1 MNLAEFFL
9 GCYGFTIYGVL
20 IVKIIAVEGKMAQ
33 FFYGLQK
40 F

>member
-1 MNLAEFFL
+1 MGVVN
-9 GCYGFTIYGVL
+9 GFTIYGAL
-20 IVKIIAVEGKMAQ
+20 IVKIIAVEGKMAK